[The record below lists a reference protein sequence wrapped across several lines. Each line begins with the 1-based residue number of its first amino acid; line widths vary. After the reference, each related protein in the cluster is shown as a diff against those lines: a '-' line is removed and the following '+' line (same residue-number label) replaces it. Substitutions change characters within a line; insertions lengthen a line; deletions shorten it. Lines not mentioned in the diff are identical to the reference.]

1 MDGLQRSIYIRNNGG
16 DMVTAILRFHLDSV
30 WNELPSRSEGHTCDL
45 DLEASDSDIEANR
58 HRHLIKVFR
67 QEDTHLCS
75 KSWSRKAHMDHTFS
89 WKSVQ
94 KQWKMEGS
102 VFSMSACTNPVST
115 PIPSQALE
123 TTSLKLSYT
132 EDPQPHGAEQ
142 LLVSW
147 KFPFS

>member
-1 MDGLQRSIYIRNNGG
+1 MFTPEGNINRVQTAATRWMDSKEASTSETMGG

-75 KSWSRKAHMDHTFS
+75 KS
-89 WKSVQ
+89 
-94 KQWKMEGS
+94 
-102 VFSMSACTNPVST
+102 
-115 PIPSQALE
+115 
-123 TTSLKLSYT
+123 
-132 EDPQPHGAEQ
+132 
-142 LLVSW
+142 
-147 KFPFS
+147 